1 MTADSHDAHD
11 LAGAYAVNALTQE
24 EREAFRRH
32 LADCPDC
39 PDETLRHQ
47 EAAGWLA
54 LAAAGTPPPRLK
66 ERVLAEAA
74 RTPQLPPTPPGG
86 TNGRRLRRSTPPL
99 MHLALA
105 ASLAAAAALGGLAA
119 WQHQEA
125 RDTRQEARSQ
135 AADLGRLLAAPDT
148 TFVKKDLAYGGSGTV
163 AVSRELNEAIYF
175 CQDLAPLP
183 AGRTYQMW
191 YVDPGD
197 AVRSAGLLAAEA
209 GLQSATLPPP
219 GAAAA
224 LAVTVEPSAGSA
236 EPTSDPIATFPLPT
250 S

>member
-11 LAGAYAVNALTQE
+11 LVGAYAVNALTQE

-32 LADCPDC
+32 LADCADC
-39 PDETLRHQ
+39 VQETLRHQ

-54 LAAAGTPPPRLK
+54 LAATRTPPQGLK
-66 ERVLAEAA
+66 DRVLAEVA
-74 RTPQLPPTPPGG
+74 RTPQLPPTLPGPAK
-86 TNGRRLRRSTPPL
+86 GRRFRRSTPPL

-135 AADLGRLLAAPDT
+135 AADLGRLLTAPDT
-148 TFVKKDLAYGGSGTV
+148 TFVRKDLAYGGSGTV
-163 AVSRELNEAIYF
+163 AVSRELNEAVYF

-183 AGRTYQMW
+183 ADKTYQMW

-197 AVRSAGLLAAEA
+197 AVRSAGLLAAKA
-209 GLQSATLPPP
+209 GLQSASLPPP

-224 LAVTVEPSAGSA
+224 LAVTVEPSAGSSH
-236 EPTSDPIATFPLPT
+236 PTSDPVATFPLPT